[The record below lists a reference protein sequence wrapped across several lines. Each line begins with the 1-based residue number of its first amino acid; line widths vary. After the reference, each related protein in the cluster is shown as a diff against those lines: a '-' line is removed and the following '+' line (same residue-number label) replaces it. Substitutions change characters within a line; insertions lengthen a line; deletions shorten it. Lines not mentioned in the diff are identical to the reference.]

1 MITLLP
7 RISVQGSREDAGADV
22 MLQEIDNLV
31 ELQKDIIQT
40 LTSTQ
45 EGKEELEQAKQT
57 LIDQVRFRMLMLS
70 WILRNRSKV
79 SKLW

>member
-45 EGKEELEQAKQT
+45 EGKEELEQAKQI

-70 WILRNRSKV
+70 WILRDRSKV

>member
-57 LIDQVRFRMLMLS
+57 LIDLYHVISVPWEQTLLVT
-70 WILRNRSKV
+70 
-79 SKLW
+79 

>member
-70 WILRNRSKV
+70 WILRDRSKV

>member
-1 MITLLP
+1 MIKLLP

-70 WILRNRSKV
+70 WILRDRSKV